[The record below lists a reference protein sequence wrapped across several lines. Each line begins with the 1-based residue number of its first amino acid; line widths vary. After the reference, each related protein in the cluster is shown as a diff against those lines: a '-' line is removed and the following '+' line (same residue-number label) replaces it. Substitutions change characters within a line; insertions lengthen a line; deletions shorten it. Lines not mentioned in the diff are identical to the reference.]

1 MNINERQIEELL
13 VATEELLRELRYRRI
28 EAGQNEKRVQQ
39 AIDALKM
46 KQAQTHFIGCSND
59 LGATA
64 EEWGESKGRCSEH
77 YRPTQFAS
85 VAVFG

>member
-46 KQAQTHFIGCSND
+46 KQAQTHFIR
-59 LGATA
+59 LL
-64 EEWGESKGRCSEH
+64 
-77 YRPTQFAS
+77 
-85 VAVFG
+85 